1 MVRPGGARYKHAG
14 MRLVGVI
21 ALLAAGLA
29 CGCSAEQPRPVVGQD
44 DITAA
49 HLRNLG
55 EDRSALRTLAPT
67 EEDRRSLAEE
77 ALARENAPA
86 GEEGWSEDQDLEEV
100 PTTQEKW
107 EQASIAVLQVAVTV
121 GAMVAPYFLF

>member
-1 MVRPGGARYKHAG
+1 MAAAGDGYKRRL
-14 MRLVGVI
+14 MRLVGVMV
-21 ALLAAGLA
+21 LLAAGLA
-29 CGCSAEQPRPVVGQD
+29 CGCGAEKQRPVVGQD

-55 EDRSALRTLAPT
+55 EDRSMLRHLEPT
-67 EEDRRSLAEE
+67 EEEAHALAEE
-77 ALARENAPA
+77 ELARASAPA
-86 GEEGWSEDQDLEEV
+86 GEEGWTEDQDLQEV

>member
-1 MVRPGGARYKHAG
+1 MRFAGVMV
-14 MRLVGVI
+14 
-21 ALLAAGLA
+21 LLAAGLA
-29 CGCSAEQPRPVVGQD
+29 CGCGAEKQRPVVGEG

-49 HLRNLG
+49 HLRNLE
-55 EDRSALRTLAPT
+55 EDGSMLRHLEPT
-67 EEDRRSLAEE
+67 EEEARALAEE
-77 ALARENAPA
+77 ELTRASSLA
-86 GEEGWSEDQDLEEV
+86 GQEGWTEDHDLQEA

>member
-1 MVRPGGARYKHAG
+1 
-14 MRLVGVI
+14 MRLVGVMV
-21 ALLAAGLA
+21 LFAAGLA
-29 CGCSAEQPRPVVGQD
+29 CGCAAEKPRPVVGQD

-55 EDRSALRTLAPT
+55 EDRSALRNLAPT
-67 EEDRRSLAEE
+67 EEDQRSLAEE
-77 ALARENAPA
+77 QLAHENTPA

-100 PTTQEKW
+100 PTKQEKW

>member
-1 MVRPGGARYKHAG
+1 MAPAGEGYKPRL
-14 MRLVGVI
+14 MRLVGVMV
-21 ALLAAGLA
+21 LLAAGLA
-29 CGCSAEQPRPVVGQD
+29 CGCGAEKPRPVVGQD

-49 HLRNLG
+49 HLRNLE
-55 EDRSALRTLAPT
+55 EDRSVLRHLEPT
-67 EEDRRSLAEE
+67 QEEAHALAEE
-77 ALARENAPA
+77 ELARASAPA
-86 GEEGWSEDQDLEEV
+86 GEEGWTEDQDLQEV